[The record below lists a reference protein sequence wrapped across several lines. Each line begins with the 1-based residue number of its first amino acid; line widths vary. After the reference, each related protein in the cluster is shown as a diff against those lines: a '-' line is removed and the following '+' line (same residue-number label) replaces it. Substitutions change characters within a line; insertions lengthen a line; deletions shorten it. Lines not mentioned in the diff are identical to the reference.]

1 MSNFE
6 DKITLQYEKEL
17 VKNGIDFDNPK
28 DVQYLYNWAKNK
40 EKECDSLKE
49 DIEGLVEALENL
61 NSVVDHYWNNGRT
74 DAQVNAITSVQQ
86 KCQKILIKHKQ
97 S

>member
-1 MSNFE
+1 MINTELDLSTAIKEIGNLTQ
-6 DKITLQYEKEL
+6 DKIK
-17 VKNGIDFDNPK
+17 
-28 DVQYLYNWAKNK
+28 
-40 EKECDSLKE
+40 LKE
-49 DIEGLVEALENL
+49 DIENLVGVLENL

>member
-17 VKNGIDFDNPK
+17 VKNGIDFDDPK

-49 DIEGLVEALENL
+49 DIEGLVDVLKMAL
-61 NSVVDHYWNNGRT
+61 GGI
-74 DAQVNAITSVQQ
+74 NALLVFSGKPPSKNELVKVIKSEL
-86 KCQKILIKHKQ
+86 KKHKQ